1 MSADH
6 PSTAFP
12 PTAQQ
17 QPPVFLSVRPGQFV
31 IVNESTFA
39 RADDTSW
46 WMGQVIFCEGGARDP
61 GAHSL
66 FQVANVDDGVV
77 KWINADQ
84 VSHILHSLDGL
95 ASGR

>member
-6 PSTAFP
+6 PSTAVP

-95 ASGR
+95 ASRR